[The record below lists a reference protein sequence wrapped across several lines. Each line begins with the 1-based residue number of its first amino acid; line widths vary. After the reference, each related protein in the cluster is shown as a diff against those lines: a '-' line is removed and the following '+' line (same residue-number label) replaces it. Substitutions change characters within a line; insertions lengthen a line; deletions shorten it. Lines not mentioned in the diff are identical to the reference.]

1 MNLLMEQPVIQQIMT
16 DQHIPGL
23 ALGIRRGSEQLAWYE
38 GCSNLEHG
46 VSVTEKTVFEIAS
59 VTKLFTAQAILML
72 AQAEQIRLDDPLANY
87 LALPDAWQAVTV
99 RHVLSHQSG
108 LPSYT
113 DVSHYWDI
121 TREAKSHSQILDLVR
136 DLPLAFAPGSRHAY
150 DNTGFYLLGLLIEAV
165 SGQAYG
171 DYLAAR
177 IFEPLGM
184 NQTQTNAYDRIIPHR
199 AQGYQYRDG
208 SFSNKAFY
216 DTSNTFS
223 AGNLLSTVQDLL
235 AWSSSL
241 FNDSILNELYRRLW
255 WTPHPSQAGNER
267 EHQYTMGLGWFIVDT
282 EAGQIYGHNGSIAG
296 FASALL
302 YAPALNS
309 TAVVLCNAGH
319 VHTPHQIALRA
330 LQTLK

>member
-16 DQHIPGL
+16 DHHIPGL
-23 ALGIRRGSEQLAWYE
+23 ALGIRCGSEQLAWYE

-171 DYLAAR
+171 DYLGTR
-177 IFEPLGM
+177 IFAPLGM

-199 AQGYQYRDG
+199 AQGYQYREG

-255 WTPHPSQAGNER
+255 WAPHPSQAGNEQ

-319 VHTPHQIALRA
+319 IHTPHQIALRA

>member
-1 MNLLMEQPVIQQIMT
+1 MIDPVIQQIMI

-23 ALGIRRGSEQLAWYE
+23 ALGVQHGTAQLAWYE

-59 VTKLFTAQAILML
+59 VTKLFTAQAVLLL
-72 AQAEQIRLDDPLANY
+72 AQTARISLDDPLAKY
-87 LALPDAWQAVTV
+87 LALPDAWQAVTI
-99 RHVLSHQSG
+99 RHVLAHQSG
-108 LPSYT
+108 IPSYT
-113 DVSHYWDI
+113 DVSHYWNI
-121 TREAKSHSQILDLVR
+121 TREAKSHSQLLNLVR
-136 DLPLAFAPGSRHAY
+136 DLPLAFASGSRHAY
-150 DNTGFYLLGLLIEAV
+150 DNTGYYLLGLLIEAV

-171 DYLAAR
+171 DYLRTR

-184 NQTQTNAYDRIIPHR
+184 EQTQPNDYDRIVPNR
-199 AQGYQYRDG
+199 AQGYQYRNS
-208 SFSNKAFY
+208 SFSNKMFY

-235 AWSSSL
+235 MWSRSL

-267 EHQYTMGLGWFIVDT
+267 ENQYTMGLGWFIVDS
-282 EAGQIYGHNGSIAG
+282 EAGQFYGHNGSIAG
-296 FASALL
+296 FASAFL
-302 YAPALNS
+302 YAPALNA

-319 VHTPHQIALRA
+319 IHTPHQIALSA
-330 LQTLK
+330 LQTIK